1 MNVFLLLALLT
12 APCEATAPRN
22 FGQVSAEDG
31 TFAGVY
37 RGAQPHHCGE
47 IAYLRQLGVKTIVQL
62 NDAGSEADRRE
73 KDEAEAAGI
82 RVEAFDISPFAIGK
96 KSSCADVDRILEIL
110 SDENNRPA
118 YVHCKLGRD
127 RTGYIIGA
135 FEEAV
140 LHKSITE
147 VLAEL
152 SSYGYHGY
160 PTVLFRQI
168 QRELRAGVPTCT
180 ADHAFR

>member
-1 MNVFLLLALLT
+1 MTVFLLLAFLT
-12 APCEATAPRN
+12 APCKATAPQN

-37 RGAQPHHCGE
+37 RGAQPRNCGE

-62 NDAGSEADRRE
+62 NDAGSDADRRE

-82 RVEAFDISPFAIGK
+82 RVESFDINPFAIGN

-110 SDENNRPA
+110 SDESNRPA

-127 RTGYIIGA
+127 RTDYIIGA

-140 LHKSITE
+140 LHKSVIA

-168 QRELRAGVPTCT
+168 ERELRAGSPACT